1 MINTL
6 NKKLKLITFPISIS
20 LKIKLV
26 TFYEKTLF
34 IQDKSRKNGISKKK
48 IYIFIIV

>member
-6 NKKLKLITFPISIS
+6 NKKLKLITFPISVS
-20 LKIKLV
+20 LKIKFV
-26 TFYEKTLF
+26 TFYAKTLF

>member
-26 TFYEKTLF
+26 TFYAKILF